1 MSKQAQYPD
10 RFLFHALLAFSG
22 GFQDAYTYIG
32 RGKVFA
38 NAQTGN
44 LVLMSM
50 NLLTGEVTTALRYL
64 LPLLAF
70 ASGVFAAERILS
82 LYKDDK
88 SKGRRRIILTELIL
102 LAIVAFLPHSADML
116 ANMIVSF
123 TCAMQVEG
131 FRSAF
136 GNAYASTMIIGNL
149 RSGVDAL
156 SVYLR
161 EKDEPH
167 RKSAGFYFTIILVF
181 ALGAGIGG
189 NLTQIHDIPVILVS
203 VVCLLMANLLLH
215 LNTK

>member
-1 MSKQAQYPD
+1 MSKSAQYPE

-50 NLLTGEVTTALRYL
+50 NLLTGEVGTALRYL

-82 LYKDDK
+82 LYKDDLN
-88 SKGRRRIILTELIL
+88 KGRRRIILTELIL
-102 LAIVAFLPHSADML
+102 LAVVAFLPHSADMP

-161 EKDEPH
+161 QKDEQH
-167 RKSAGFYFTIILVF
+167 RKSAGFYFTIIQVF

-189 NLTQIHDIPVILVS
+189 NLTLIYDIPVILVS
-203 VVCLLMANLLLH
+203 VVCILLANLTIRT
-215 LNTK
+215 NTK

>member
-1 MSKQAQYPD
+1 MSEHTQHADK
-10 RFLFHALLAFSG
+10 FLFHALLAFSG

-50 NLLTGEVTTALRYL
+50 NLLTGEFRTALRYL

-70 ASGVFAAERILS
+70 AGGVFAAERILNHS
-82 LYKDDK
+82 GTDK
-88 SKGRRRIILTELIL
+88 ARGRRRIILAEMIL
-102 LAIVAFLPHSADML
+102 LAVVAFLPHSVDML

-156 SVYLR
+156 SVFLR
-161 EKDEPH
+161 KKDEEH

-189 NLTQIHDIPVILVS
+189 NLTGIYDIPMILVS
-203 VVCLLMANLLLH
+203 AGCLFLANLLI
-215 LNTK
+215 